1 MFSRRGF
8 TGRARLA
15 ITPDMPTPDR
25 LILRGAVSTGFGFAI
40 RLGARLIFLFVA
52 GHLFGAVLFGAY
64 SLGVAIVEA
73 SVGLAGLS
81 LKKTLFQM
89 LDRHAT
95 RNEAAAFHVVIDA
108 AILVVAAS
116 AALAAAIMVTVSI
129 LAGGVL
135 PEATATALFWL
146 APMIAGQNLVDILLA
161 ATRWKHAIRYEVIGR
176 SIVEPYA
183 LLLAALGAYYA
194 GFSALGLIVGYWA
207 GNIAINL
214 FALFGVRR
222 CFPTLGLRSYRPDPG
237 ELAATLRW
245 LLPNTATDLLSGLYA
260 RLDLYLVGILLGER
274 ASGIYSMAQQ
284 IRTPVRQVRQSFDG
298 LLIPM
303 VAKTLDAKGAVV
315 TGQALTTAARF
326 ILAIQLPLLLAV
338 IAVGGPLL
346 EAVGP
351 GFGIGYTALVLLTC
365 AETIQGTLGLGDLL
379 FVYLMPRAGLWIT
392 LASFVTGIGGALLLI
407 PLWGIG
413 GAAAA
418 MLFAFSLQA
427 LLRRLTL
434 GNALNVRPPLLFSA
448 GPLLAGAAGLAAA
461 LAIRGVASGTAFDPR
476 TILALLAGLAVYGAA
491 LALWLR
497 LSGEKLAI
505 KGFVAEAA

>member
-1 MFSRRGF
+1 MR
-8 TGRARLA
+8 
-15 ITPDMPTPDR
+15 
-25 LILRGAVSTGFGFAI
+25 
-40 RLGARLIFLFVA
+40 
-52 GHLFGAVLFGAY
+52 
-64 SLGVAIVEA
+64 
-73 SVGLAGLS
+73 
-81 LKKTLFQM
+81 
-89 LDRHAT
+89 
-95 RNEAAAFHVVIDA
+95 
-108 AILVVAAS
+108 
-116 AALAAAIMVTVSI
+116 
-129 LAGGVL
+129 
-135 PEATATALFWL
+135 
-146 APMIAGQNLVDILLA
+146 
-161 ATRWKHAIRYEVIGR
+161 
-176 SIVEPYA
+176 
-183 LLLAALGAYYA
+183 

-214 FALFGVRR
+214 YALFGVRR
-222 CFPTLGLRSYRPDPG
+222 CFPTLGLRTYRPDAA

-303 VAKTLDAKGAVV
+303 VAKTLEAKGAVV
-315 TGQALTTAARF
+315 TGRALTNAARF

-346 EAVGP
+346 ETVGP

-434 GNALNVRPPLLFSA
+434 AKALDVRPPLLFSA
-448 GPLLAGAAGLAAA
+448 GPLLAGAAGVAAA
-461 LAIRGVASGTAFDPR
+461 LAIRGGASGTVFDAR
-476 TILALLAGLAVYGAA
+476 TIAALLAGLAVYGAA